1 VIYNTD
7 AVTRPCWKERETV
20 EGEEM
25 VKKIGNALAVWHG
38 HWCERC
44 IKPKVN
50 EVSKAAVPRGV
61 LK

>member
-1 VIYNTD
+1 
-7 AVTRPCWKERETV
+7 
-20 EGEEM
+20 M